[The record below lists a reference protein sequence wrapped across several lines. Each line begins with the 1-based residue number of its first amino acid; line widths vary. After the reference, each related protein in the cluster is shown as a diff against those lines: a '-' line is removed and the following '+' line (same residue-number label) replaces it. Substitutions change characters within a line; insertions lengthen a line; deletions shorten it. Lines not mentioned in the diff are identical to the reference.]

1 MKFKKFVYLAFSI
14 ITLDIFLNSCAS
26 TPHHLKYLPY
36 SAPSQNPHYISK
48 GSLYVPDSPMANL
61 YSDQRAFAVG
71 DLVHILVSESVNAV
85 ESISNQT
92 QRSSTFNNAISSF
105 FGLPSSTLRNLG
117 VGASSNTQQKA
128 QGTESQSG
136 VFTTTITAYVKRV
149 YPNGNLLIEGHKI
162 IYLNNVERVITLR
175 GIVRPQDI
183 DSTDTV
189 PSQDIANLEILYQ
202 GHGYLVNGSQPGWL
216 ARFLAKILP
225 F

>member
-1 MKFKKFVYLAFSI
+1 MKFKKAWFLAFI
-14 ITLDIFLNSCAS
+14 VTIFIYSCAS

-36 SAPSQNPHYISK
+36 SMPSANTQYVSP
-48 GSLYVPDSPMANL
+48 GSLYVQDSPMANL

-71 DLVHILVSESVNAV
+71 DIVHILVSESVNAV
-85 ESISNQT
+85 ENISNQT
-92 QRSSTFNNAISSF
+92 QKSSTFNDAISSF
-105 FGLPSSTLRNLG
+105 FGLPASTLRNLG
-117 VGASSNTQQKA
+117 VGATANQQQKA

-162 IYLNNVERVITLR
+162 IYLNNVQRIITLE

-183 DSTDTV
+183 DNTDTV
-189 PSQDIANLEILYQ
+189 PSSDIANLQILYQ

>member
-1 MKFKKFVYLAFSI
+1 MFKRLSILVFSI
-14 ITLDIFLNSCAS
+14 FIYSCAS
-26 TPHHLKYLPY
+26 TPHHLKYLSY
-36 SAPSQNPHYISK
+36 SLPREKTSYVSP
-48 GSLYVPDSPMANL
+48 GSLYVEDSPMSNL
-61 YSDQRAFAVG
+61 YSDQRAFRVG
-71 DLVHILVSESVNAV
+71 DIVHVVVSESVNAV
-85 ESISNQT
+85 ENISNQT
-92 QRSSTFNNAISSF
+92 QRSSTFNDAISSF
-105 FGLPSSTLRNLG
+105 FGLPASTLKNLG
-117 VGASSNTQQKA
+117 VGANANSQQKA

-162 IYLNNVERVITLR
+162 IYLNNVERVITLE

-183 DSTDTV
+183 DNTDTV
-189 PSQDIANLEILYQ
+189 QSSQIANLQILYQ

>member
-1 MKFKKFVYLAFSI
+1 MRFKKFSFWAFSI
-14 ITLDIFLNSCAS
+14 TTLMFISGCAS

-36 SAPSQNPHYISK
+36 STPRSNQEYASK
-48 GSLYVPDSPMANL
+48 GSLYAPDSPMANL
-61 YSDQRAFAVG
+61 YSDQKASQVG
-71 DLVHILVSESVNAV
+71 DLVHIIVSESVNAV
-85 ESISNQT
+85 ENISNQT

-117 VGASSNTQQKA
+117 VGATSNTQQKA

-136 VFTTTITAYVKRV
+136 VFTTTITGYVKKV
-149 YPNGNLLIEGHKI
+149 YPDGNLLIEGHKI

-183 DSTDTV
+183 DNTDTV
-189 PSQDIANLEILYQ
+189 QSQNIANLEILYQ

>member
-1 MKFKKFVYLAFSI
+1 MSLKKVCFLAFSI
-14 ITLDIFLNSCAS
+14 AIYSCAS
-26 TPHHLKYLPY
+26 TPHHLKYLSY
-36 SAPSQNPHYISK
+36 STPSSKLNYTSK
-48 GSLYVPDSPMANL
+48 GSLYASNSPMANL
-61 YSDQRAFAVG
+61 YGDQKAYAMG
-71 DLVHILVSESVNAV
+71 DVVHVVVSESVNAV
-85 ESISNQT
+85 ENVSNQT

-105 FGLPSSTLRNLG
+105 FGLPASTLRNLG
-117 VGASSNTQQKA
+117 VGANSNIQQKA

-162 IYLNNVERVITLR
+162 IYLNNVERMITLR

-183 DSTDTV
+183 DNTDTV
-189 PSQDIANLEILYQ
+189 QSSQIANLEILYQ
-202 GHGYLVNGSQPGWL
+202 GHGYLVNGSQPGWF